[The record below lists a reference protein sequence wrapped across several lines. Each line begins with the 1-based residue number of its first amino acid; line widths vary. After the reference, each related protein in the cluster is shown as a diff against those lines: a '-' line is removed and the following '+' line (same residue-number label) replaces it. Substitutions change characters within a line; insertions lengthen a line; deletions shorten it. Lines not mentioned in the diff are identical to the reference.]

1 MLPENVLF
9 AHSPVD
15 ALTRFLEDRRYST
28 VATLVDENTRAHCL
42 PLLSEKLTE
51 HLIEVESGEKNK
63 TLSTCERIW
72 NSMTQMALDRH
83 ALLVVVGGGV
93 LGDMGGFC
101 AATYKR
107 GIDFVL
113 IPTTLLA
120 QVDASVGGKLG
131 IDFLTFKNHIGVF
144 QQPALTMI
152 HSGFLNTLPSAEL
165 RSGFAE
171 VLKHCLI
178 SDEKMWRQITSK
190 RLEDQDWDALI
201 KHSVEF
207 KARIT
212 VEDPTEKGI
221 RKILNA
227 GHTIGHA
234 VESHLL
240 KSGRPILHGEAIA
253 IGLIAEAF
261 IAMERGL
268 VTKEQQDE
276 INAGVLRYFGKQE
289 LNERDIESAAELV
302 IQDKKNKGQRILCVL
317 PEGIGKARLDVEINT
332 DEVKSALAYYTSI
345 QT

>member
-1 MLPENVLF
+1 
-9 AHSPVD
+9 
-15 ALTRFLEDRRYST
+15 
-28 VATLVDENTRAHCL
+28 
-42 PLLSEKLTE
+42 
-51 HLIEVESGEKNK
+51 
-63 TLSTCERIW
+63 
-72 NSMTQMALDRH
+72 
-83 ALLVVVGGGV
+83 
-93 LGDMGGFC
+93 
-101 AATYKR
+101 
-107 GIDFVL
+107 
-113 IPTTLLA
+113 
-120 QVDASVGGKLG
+120 KLG

-171 VLKHCLI
+171 ILKHCLI
-178 SDEKMWRQITSK
+178 SDEKMWRQITTK
-190 RLEDQDWDALI
+190 PLEDQDWDTLI
-201 KHSVEF
+201 RHSVEF

-212 VEDPTEKGI
+212 IEDPTEKGI

>member
-9 AHSPVD
+9 TNSPVD
-15 ALTRFLEDRRYST
+15 ALTSFLESRRYST

-42 PLLSEKLTE
+42 PHLSAKLKE
-51 HLIEVESGEKNK
+51 HVIEVQSGEKNK
-63 TLSTCERIW
+63 TLNTCEQIW
-72 NSMTQMALDRH
+72 NAMTQLALDRH
-83 ALLVVVGGGV
+83 AVLVVVGGGV

-113 IPTTLLA
+113 VPTTLLA

-131 IDFLTFKNHIGVF
+131 VDFQTFKNHIGVF
-144 QQPALTMI
+144 QQPALTLI
-152 HSGFLNTLPSAEL
+152 HSGFLRTLPPAEL

-171 VLKHCLI
+171 ILKHCLV
-178 SDEKMWRQITSK
+178 SDEKMWRQITTK
-190 RLEDQDWDALI
+190 RLEDQDWDTLI
-201 KHSVEF
+201 RHSVGF
-207 KARIT
+207 KAKIT

-240 KSGRPILHGEAIA
+240 KSGHPVLHGEAIA

-261 IAMERGL
+261 IARERGL
-268 VTKEQQDE
+268 ITNEQQRE
-276 INAGVLRYFGKQE
+276 INAGVLRYFGKHE
-289 LNERDIESAAELV
+289 LTESDIEAAAELV

-332 DEVKSALAYYTSI
+332 DEVRAALAYYTSI
-345 QT
+345 QM